1 MQMKTAA
8 AVVLIVA
15 GCESRDER
23 LVSFAERSVESQQ
36 RQNEIIGR
44 HSEQVVLES
53 RALAEAAKE
62 VVAADAQA
70 RLELISAQREMSQGW
85 QAELSGVNRQRDELE
100 RERRTIADQRFRDP
114 MIAAAVQTIGLLLVC
129 LLPLVVAAY
138 ALRQLN
144 QPVDD
149 GGQLGDLLMEEL
161 ATGEPMLLT
170 PPKRP
175 LLITEPTDRPNNE
188 PKDG

>member
-1 MQMKTAA
+1 MKTAA

-23 LVSFAERSVESQQ
+23 LASFAERSVESQRQ
-36 RQNEIIGR
+36 QNEIIGR
-44 HSEQVVLES
+44 QSEQVVLES

-70 RLELISAQREMSQGW
+70 RQELISAQREMSQGW

-100 RERRTIADQRFRDP
+100 RERQTIADQRFRDP
-114 MIAAAVQTIGLLLVC
+114 MIAAAVQTIGLLLVS
-129 LLPLVVAAY
+129 LLPLVLAAY
-138 ALRQLN
+138 ALRQFN

-161 ATGEPMLLT
+161 ATGEPILL
-170 PPKRP
+170 PPQKPP
-175 LLITEPTDRPNNE
+175 LLCAEAESPNNT
-188 PKDG
+188 PKDK